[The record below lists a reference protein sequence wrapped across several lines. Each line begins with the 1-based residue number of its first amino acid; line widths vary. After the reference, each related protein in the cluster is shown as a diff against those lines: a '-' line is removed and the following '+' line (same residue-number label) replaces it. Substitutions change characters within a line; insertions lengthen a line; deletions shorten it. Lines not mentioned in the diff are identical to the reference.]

1 MEKKEFAHQVL
12 DLHKAAFENYFSM
25 MVMFQDQTEK
35 LFKPFLDHA
44 PGMNDERKKFIN
56 EWTNEYKKNRDD
68 FKKVIDDGYARVE
81 KFFDYNALLK
91 FQEQNEKIFNDFL
104 SQVNWLPDDFRKASE
119 ELANLYKNGCETFRK
134 YVEENVNHVNVC
146 PPSAEKPQKT
156 AKKRK

>member
-1 MEKKEFAHQVL
+1 MEKKEFVHQVL

-35 LFKPFLDHA
+35 LFKPFLDNA
-44 PGMNDERKKFIN
+44 PGMNDEGKKFIN
-56 EWTNEYKKNRDD
+56 EWTNEYKKSRDD

-104 SQVNWLPDDFRKASE
+104 SQVNGLPGDFRKASE
-119 ELANLYKNGCETFRK
+119 ELANMYKNGCETFRK
-134 YVEENVNHVNVC
+134 YVEENVNHVNVF
-146 PPSAEKPQKT
+146 PSAVDKPQKT